1 MRWRFHLLLVLLLGL
16 TVFSAKLLADDPDYI
31 LYNWPII
38 EDDFVIVDVRLN
50 GRSVISDLTGYYTA
64 NKKLLLS
71 ISPLNAALGIDF
83 TIDDKILNGYISKS
97 DLLFSSSMQ
106 PTTYRTPEDFLWAED
121 DFDHYIDL
129 AVLNSV
135 LNLEVAFDYGRM
147 QVSFMTKLL
156 ESPKDTKKVFK
167 SKQKLG
173 PTFERDIE
181 DQYQHITYPV
191 TDYAASSTYSSDQT
205 QLKNKVT
212 LNSYFDLFK
221 HKTEYRFNHTDSGT
235 NQFIKLSKSLEN
247 LDQEGV
253 LSEVHYELGD
263 IQSQRDPLIMNFSQ
277 GRGVFLSNMNSNT
290 SQSFANITIEE
301 PTLPGWF
308 AELYRNGQFVTAVES
323 TDENI
328 VRFENVET
336 FYGSNVF
343 EVRLYGP
350 EGEQVTRTKKISVGN
365 EALAPGQLGYQ
376 FEVLDSTRNVLNTQF
391 NSATNFR
398 QSVTG
403 NVSYGLSETLTYGIG
418 LNYLTGVEDN
428 QYLSTSLQSNSE
440 FGSFKFAGAKQ
451 VDRGTALFAGY
462 RGEAALFDD
471 QNISMN
477 LEYSQVN
484 NFNSAVFIPQN
495 SPLKSLASISLS
507 SRMSSFANMNWNFRF
522 SNEQREKTQTRQIS
536 QLGLSSNYLGGNW
549 STRFQ
554 YDNLQQEITNQSYWA
569 MDIDAWRW
577 TNSLSWKPLESN
589 RRLRYQTTLR
599 WPQSKNTFNQTRL
612 SYDENTDAKMMLS
625 HQYTYRGDHLNFNFS
640 GQVDNENEWQVT
652 VGFSGT
658 VSFDSFNNHIN
669 FLPPRSLNSGQLAL
683 ESFVDINN
691 NGLFDSGDE
700 HITDA
705 GFTGNYLWKELRTNE
720 QGQLMLPSSSGG
732 QMLSVDVRTLS
743 NPYYHPVHNTIR
755 AISHRGGVTKV
766 NYPIQIISEVEGSLY
781 YAINNKSQPA
791 SNVTVVLIDKQ
802 GNEQYETTSEYDGYY
817 YFPKVAVGEYSLQ
830 FRQNK
835 IEANKLVTLN
845 VPDKIIAP
853 DYGDAVIINDIILQ
867 EKQNILTTSSAI
879 AQNYFVQLGVF
890 KYFDSA
896 KVVAKKH
903 RAFNFPLQ
911 LYQNVNHGKYYLVAG
926 PYATRDQAQSII
938 NKAYTAPELVG
949 SSLIDA
955 RKYQSDNWQRLDD
968 TLAPQIKPVSHASS
982 QYYYCQYAAYKNR
995 NFINTQVLKTHKD
1008 VFLAEV
1014 AHQNN
1019 KYTVILSGP
1028 FASVNSAKC
1037 DTGLSKQLKENSPPI
1052 IKYYK
1057 QLVITDSTH

>member
-1 MRWRFHLLLVLLLGL
+1 LVLLLGL
-16 TVFSAKLLADDPDYI
+16 TVCSAELLADEPDYI
-31 LYNWPII
+31 LYNWPVV

-50 GRSVISDLTGYYTA
+50 GRSVISDLSGYYTA
-64 NKKLLLS
+64 NRKLLLS
-71 ISPLNAALGIDF
+71 ITPLNAALGINF
-83 TIDDKILNGYISKS
+83 SIDDTTLKGNIPKS
-97 DLLFSSSMQ
+97 DVSFSSLLQS
-106 PTTYRTPEDFLWAED
+106 TPSLTANDFLWAED
-121 DFDHYIDL
+121 DFDHYVDL
-129 AVLNSV
+129 EVLNSV
-135 LNLEVAFDYGRM
+135 LNLQVAFDYGRM

-156 ESPKDTKKVFK
+156 ESPKDTKKIFK
-167 SKQKLG
+167 SKQKQG
-173 PTFERDIE
+173 PVFERDIE
-181 DQYQHITYPV
+181 DKFQHITYPV
-191 TDYAASSTYSSDQT
+191 ADYAASSIYSSNQT
-205 QLKNKVT
+205 KLKNKAT
-212 LNSYFDLFK
+212 LNTYFDLFK
-221 HKTEYRFNHTDSGT
+221 HKAEYRFNHTDSGT

-247 LDQEGV
+247 PDQEGV

-263 IQSQRDPLIMNFSQ
+263 IQSQRDPLIMNFTQ
-277 GRGVFLSNMNSNT
+277 GRGVSLSNINSNT
-290 SQSFANITIEE
+290 SQSFASITIEE

-308 AELYRNGQFVTAVES
+308 AELYRNGQFVSAVES

-336 FYGSNVF
+336 FYGNNVF
-343 EVRLYGP
+343 EIRLYGP
-350 EGEQVTRTKKISVGN
+350 EGEQVTKTKKISVGN

-391 NSATNFR
+391 NNATNFR
-398 QSVTG
+398 QSVIG

-418 LNYLTGVEDN
+418 LNYLTGIQDN
-428 QYLSTSLQSNSE
+428 RYLSTSLQSNSE

-477 LEYSQVN
+477 LEYSQIN

-495 SPLKSLASISLS
+495 ASLKSRASISLS
-507 SRMSSFANMNWNFRF
+507 SRFTSLDNMSWNFRF
-522 SNEQREKTQTRQIS
+522 LNEQREQKQTQQIS
-536 QLGLSSNYLGGNW
+536 QLGLSSRYLGGNW
-549 STRFQ
+549 STRFL
-554 YDNLQQEITNQSYWA
+554 YNNVQQTITNQSYWTV
-569 MDIDAWRW
+569 DLDAWRW
-577 TNSLSWKPLESN
+577 TNSVDWKPFESD
-589 RRLRYQTTLR
+589 RQLRYRTSLR
-599 WPQSKNTFNQTRL
+599 WPKSKNSFNQTRL
-612 SYDENTDAKMMLS
+612 SYDENASAKLVLK
-625 HQYTYRGDHLNFNFS
+625 HQYTYQGKYLNFNVS
-640 GQVDNENEWQVT
+640 GQYDNENEWQMT

-658 VSFDSFNNHIN
+658 VSFDPFNKHIN
-669 FLPPRSLNSGQLAL
+669 FLPPRSLNSGQLAV
-683 ESFVDINN
+683 ESFVDTNN
-691 NGLFDSGDE
+691 NGLFDSNDE
-700 HITDA
+700 PITDV
-705 GFTGNYLWKELRTNE
+705 GFMGNYLWKERRTNE
-720 QGQLMLPSSSGG
+720 QGQLMLPSSGGG
-732 QMLSVDVRTLS
+732 QMLSVDFRTLS
-743 NPYYHPVHNTIR
+743 NPYYQPVHKTIR

-766 NYPIQIISEVEGSLY
+766 NYPIEIISEVEGSLY

-791 SNVTVVLIDKQ
+791 SNVTVVLIDKD

-817 YFPKVAVGEYSLQ
+817 YFPKVTVGEYSLQ

-835 IEANKLVTLN
+835 IEVNKLVTLN

-867 EKQNILTTSSAI
+867 EKQNILTTPTAI

-896 KVVAKKH
+896 EVVAQKH
-903 RAFNFPLQ
+903 MAFNFPLQ

-926 PYATRDQAQSII
+926 PYATREKAQSII

-968 TLAPQIKPVSHASS
+968 TLTPDTKPVNSTSAQH
-982 QYYYCQYAAYKNR
+982 YYCQYAAYKNR
-995 NFINTQVLKTHKD
+995 NFINTEVLKAHKR

-1014 AHQNN
+1014 AHQ
-1019 KYTVILSGP
+1019 KDRYTVILSGP

-1057 QLVITDSTH
+1057 QLVITDSTN